1 MSYDFI
7 VIGGGIAGASAA
19 YRLIE
24 HGSVL
29 LLEMEEQP
37 GYHSTGRSAAQFTEL
52 YGNGPIRAL
61 VRLSKNFLLS
71 PPAGF
76 SEVPIL
82 TPGAMFVGTTA
93 QKPALDEVLKTAAE
107 ENCQVDALDVAGAR
121 RIVPVLNPEMFEQA
135 IFEPKSTD
143 IDVHALHGGFLKV
156 FAGRAVKSS
165 VTPRSK
171 ECNGPTVRGTSK
183 RRSDHLRRRLS

>member
-7 VIGGGIAGASAA
+7 VIGGGIVGASAA

-29 LLEMEEQP
+29 LLEMEEKP

-71 PPAGF
+71 PPTGF

-82 TPGAMFVGTTA
+82 TPGGAMFVGTTA
-93 QKPALDEVLKTAAE
+93 QK
-107 ENCQVDALDVAGAR
+107 
-121 RIVPVLNPEMFEQA
+121 
-135 IFEPKSTD
+135 
-143 IDVHALHGGFLKV
+143 
-156 FAGRAVKSS
+156 
-165 VTPRSK
+165 
-171 ECNGPTVRGTSK
+171 
-183 RRSDHLRRRLS
+183 